1 MWRDAWTVAAKDLRI
16 ELRSRVGVNQVV
28 PFAVLV
34 LLLFAFALGPD
45 RKALASAAAG
55 LFWLAVLFSAVL
67 AVQRSFAIESAD
79 GARDGL
85 RLSGLDPAGIFL
97 GKAAAVVVQLAAL
110 EVVVGAGVV
119 VLYGAHMSGVGLVL
133 GASALGTVGIAAA
146 GMAYGAIA
154 SGLRVSE
161 TLLPLL
167 LLPVVVPVLLAGTKT
182 WDAALTGHL
191 ANGMPWLRLLAL
203 FAIVYSALGLLA
215 FGPLLEAS

>member
-110 EVVVGAGVV
+110 RTAESRRSRAC
-119 VLYGAHMSGVGLVL
+119 
-133 GASALGTVGIAAA
+133 ASRPA
-146 GMAYGAIA
+146 
-154 SGLRVSE
+154 
-161 TLLPLL
+161 
-167 LLPVVVPVLLAGTKT
+167 
-182 WDAALTGHL
+182 
-191 ANGMPWLRLLAL
+191 
-203 FAIVYSALGLLA
+203 
-215 FGPLLEAS
+215 